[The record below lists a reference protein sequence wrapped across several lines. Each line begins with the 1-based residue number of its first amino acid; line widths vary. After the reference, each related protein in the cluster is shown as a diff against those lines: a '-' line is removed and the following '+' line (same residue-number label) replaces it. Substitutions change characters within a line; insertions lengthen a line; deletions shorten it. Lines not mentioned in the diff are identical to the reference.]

1 MAVSIKESSDKMRY
15 AVWEDTIGQM
25 VSSMKVSGV
34 ITKCMEREL

>member
-25 VSSMKVSGV
+25 VNNMKVNGV
-34 ITKCMEREL
+34 ITKCMVKEL